1 MKNLK
6 QITEATITPSEL
18 EAFLFT
24 KTRTRGGVNTTAV
37 NALSLAL
44 AANSVNTDKVNKL
57 RGKLMADS
65 FKSAEERIQVISDI
79 ESAEIDS
86 RTFSFDQLATF
97 IVEKLK
103 ITSAYHKK
111 DGKVLTAALDGKP
124 TKTILSDKTLKGKC
138 IKLTAR
144 RIRNHTSHHIFQTK
158 RYREYFSMD
167 TTTSDYFTVLDRSL
181 EIILNHQVRSHVKA
195 LTKEVRK

>member
-1 MKNLK
+1 MRTLK
-6 QITEATITPSEL
+6 QITEATVTPSEL

-24 KTRTRGGVNTTAV
+24 RTRSKEGVNTTAV

-44 AANSVNTDKVNKL
+44 AANSVNTDKVNAL

-65 FKSAEERIQVISDI
+65 FKSAEERIKVISDI
-79 ESAEIDS
+79 EAAEIDS
-86 RTFSFDQLATF
+86 RTFTFNQLAVF

-111 DGKVLTAALDGKP
+111 DGKKLAAALEGKSS
-124 TKTILSDKTLKGKC
+124 KTILSDKILKDKC

-144 RIRNHTSHHIFQTK
+144 RIRNHTAHHIFQTK
-158 RYREYFSMD
+158 RYQEYFSMD
-167 TTTSDYFTVLDRSL
+167 ATTSDSFTVLTRSL
-181 EIILNHQVRSHVKA
+181 EIILNHQVRSHIKA
-195 LTKEVRK
+195 LTKEVRG